1 MVNTVDKEKKV
12 GHVLSGIG
20 ATAYSMLQ
28 NLLLPTIPKGGD
40 LATIKQKLAQ
50 HRKLKLPLIGKQF
63 IFYQQ
68 TLKRGELINQF

>member
-28 NLLLPTIPKGGD
+28 NLLVPTIPKGGD
-40 LATIKQKLAQ
+40 LATQG
-50 HRKLKLPLIGKQF
+50 RRNRSSCSGF
-63 IFYQQ
+63 GRTSFFS
-68 TLKRGELINQF
+68 R